1 MPRHSTHM
9 QVGRASGHETKF
21 RSDCGVIIIRHIGQV
36 YNLATLT
43 LIELVSSR
51 A

>member
-9 QVGRASGHETKF
+9 QVDRASGHETKF
-21 RSDCGVIIIRHIGQV
+21 RSNCGVIIPIRHIGQV
-36 YNLATLT
+36 YNLAM